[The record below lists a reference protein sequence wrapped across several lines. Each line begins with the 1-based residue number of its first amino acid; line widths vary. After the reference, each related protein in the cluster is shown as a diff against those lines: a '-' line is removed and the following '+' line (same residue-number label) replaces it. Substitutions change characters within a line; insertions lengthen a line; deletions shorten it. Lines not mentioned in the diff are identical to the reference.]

1 MAKKRTFIRQEAPES
16 MFQPQ
21 NALKHYDSESFDD
34 KINKRRKLEKL
45 TVDQAKTAGGDT
57 LFGE

>member
-1 MAKKRTFIRQEAPES
+1 

-21 NALKHYDSESFDD
+21 NALKHHDGESFEV
-34 KINKRRKLEKL
+34 KISKTKKSEKL